1 MFRSI
6 LYTQWKWARIALIV
20 IAVAA
25 VAVPVG
31 SVRAIGGVVIT
42 TSVGEALNTMRMWS
56 VLYVFLAALAGLVLA
71 ISAWAADQRGH
82 HVYALS
88 LPVPRW
94 HYVLLRFAAGLTLL
108 LVPALLVWLGGLVG
122 SAIVVLPAGLTT
134 YPGALAL
141 RWLLAA
147 FVAYALFFAISSG
160 TARTAGIVLGI
171 IGGLVAADLI
181 LALFDQQAVVLEFVF
196 SKLFEW
202 PGVFEVF
209 TGRWML
215 IDV

>member
-25 VAVPVG
+25 VAVPVS
-31 SVRAIGGVVIT
+31 SVRSIDGVILPT
-42 TSVGEALNTMRMWS
+42 TVAESLNTMRVWS
-56 VLYVFLAALAGLVLA
+56 VLYVLLAAVAGLVLA

-94 HYVLLRFAAGLTLL
+94 HYVLLRFGAGLMLL
-108 LVPALLVWLGGLVG
+108 LVPGLLLWIG
-122 SAIVVLPAGLTT
+122 SLIASAVVVLPPGLAT

-141 RWLLAA
+141 RWILAA

-160 TARTAGIVLGI
+160 TARTAGLVLGI
-171 IGGLVAADLI
+171 
-181 LALFDQQAVVLEFVF
+181 LA
-196 SKLFEW
+196 
-202 PGVFEVF
+202 G
-209 TGRWML
+209 
-215 IDV
+215 

>member
-6 LYTQWKWARIALIV
+6 LYTQWKWARVALLV

-31 SVRAIGGVVIT
+31 SVRAIGGVVIS
-42 TSVGEALNTMRMWS
+42 TSVGDALNTMRVWS
-56 VLYVFLAALAGLVLA
+56 VLYVLLAALAGLILA

-94 HYVLLRFAAGLTLL
+94 HYVLLRFAAGLALL
-108 LVPALLVWLGGLVG
+108 LVPALLVWLGALIA
-122 SAIVVLPAGLTT
+122 SAIVVLPAGLAT

-160 TARTAGIVLGI
+160 TARTAGLVLGVI
-171 IGGLVAADLI
+171 AGIVAADLM
-181 LALFDQQAVVLEFVF
+181 LALMDQPAVVIEFVV
-196 SKLFEW
+196 SKFFEW

>member
-25 VAVPVG
+25 IAVPIG
-31 SVRAIGGVVIT
+31 SVRAIGGVVMPDT
-42 TSVGEALNTMRMWS
+42 VTEALNTMRVWS
-56 VLYVFLAALAGLVLA
+56 VLYTLLAANAGLILA

-94 HYVLLRFAAGLTLL
+94 HYVLMRFGAGLVLL
-108 LVPALLVWLGGLVG
+108 LVPAVLLWIGAIIA
-122 SAIVVLPAGLTT
+122 SSIVVLPAGLAS

-160 TARTAGIVLGI
+160 TARTAGLVLGLL
-171 IGGLVAADLI
+171 GGLVLADMM
-181 LALFDQQAVVLEFVF
+181 LALMDKPMVVIEFVF
-196 SKLFEW
+196 SRMFEW

>member
-31 SVRAIGGVVIT
+31 SVRAIGGVVLPST
-42 TSVGEALNTMRMWS
+42 VGDALNTMRVWS
-56 VLYVFLAALAGLVLA
+56 VLYTLLAAVAGLILA

-94 HYVLLRFAAGLTLL
+94 HYVLMRFGAGLVLL
-108 LVPALLVWLGGLVG
+108 LVPAILVWLGGIIAT
-122 SAIVVLPAGLTT
+122 SIVVLPPGLTT
-134 YPGALAL
+134 YPGSLAL

-160 TARTAGIVLGI
+160 TARTAGLVLGVL
-171 IGGLVAADLI
+171 GGLVFADMT
-181 LALFDQQAVVLEFVF
+181 LALMDKPAVVLEFVF
-196 SKLFEW
+196 SKMFEW